1 VHNLKG
7 INLVL
12 CVNYMQYVENSLHC
26 FLVTFLCTTN
36 LSLDILA
43 KDCLLIRHLVITA
56 I

>member
-1 VHNLKG
+1 
-7 INLVL
+7 
-12 CVNYMQYVENSLHC
+12 MQYVENSLHC